1 MIIEIRK
8 TGFVNKG
15 AELMLR
21 AIVEQVK
28 RRYPD
33 AILVMAP
40 SPVTGSRPFDR
51 LVAHGFLPKAWF
63 WKFGIQWGDFA
74 AFFPAKLRRTYGLVL
89 DKEIDVVL
97 DAAGFSYS
105 DQWGIDGS
113 KELARSSRRWK
124 KHSAKV
130 ILLPQ
135 ALGPYENKEIQAW
148 VKQWAGNVDLIFAR
162 EIDSYKHLTSVVGEQ
177 KNIKLFPD
185 FTNLVKGTLPN
196 NYDPT
201 NKRIALV
208 PNYRM
213 VDKTHKAESEAYLPF
228 MIRCAKYLVERS
240 ARPYVLVH
248 EGAKDKMLAEKI
260 SEAVGGIPIVIE
272 TDPLHIKGILGTCDA
287 TIGSR
292 YHGLVS
298 ALSQGVPSLA
308 TGWSHKYIRLFEE
321 YGFDEGVVTVL
332 DSDEVV
338 QKKIDRLLNSET
350 VEPLKQQLREKS
362 EDFKKRSE
370 EMWNLVFAKIDEVDE

>member
-1 MIIEIRK
+1 VIIEIRK